1 MNKTILSFW
10 IISVLIQFL
19 FSGCAIKEAYLL
31 RADVDGPA
39 SQIPI
44 HLTKSLEKDNVSL
57 TMRTSGNTQQY
68 IEGNVSRRSRN
79 IYTDSL
85 YAGKNLGWDLSKFSF
100 NIDADFKLGKNFAL
114 FSGFDFSESSKDVIV
129 GGNFGLGFVGGDSL
143 NAIRFDTGLKY
154 QSMRVK
160 GYYYA
165 EAEFLPFN
173 FDFNFIALVDKEEGY
188 VNPFF
193 SLTYNSTHKDW
204 FVNPFFQ
211 IGYVSQDLFNIEIG
225 KDANLLLINE
235 DIVLKSTISI
245 LSFSPGVNI
254 ALGENQNLL
263 IGARYFYLISDDDLD
278 NKNMLFPF
286 AQIDFRL

>member
-1 MNKTILSFW
+1 MKIIIFSVCVVCLIVLSN
-10 IISVLIQFL
+10 
-19 FSGCAIKEAYLL
+19 GCAIKEAYLL
-31 RADVDGPA
+31 RANVDGPA

-44 HLTKSLEKDNVSL
+44 HLAKSLDKDNVSL
-57 TMRTSGNTQQY
+57 TMRASGNTQQH
-68 IEGNVSRRSRN
+68 IEGNVSRRNKN

-85 YAGKNLGWDLSKFSF
+85 YAGNNLGWDLSKFSF
-100 NIDADFKLGKNFAL
+100 NIDVDFKLGKNVAL
-114 FSGFDFSESSKDVIV
+114 FGGFDFSESSKDLVFGV
-129 GGNFGLGFVGGDSL
+129 NMGLGFVGGDSL
-143 NAIRFDTGLKY
+143 SAIRFDAGLKY

-165 EAEFLPFN
+165 EAELLPFN
-173 FDFNFIALVDKEEGY
+173 FDFNFIALVDKEDGY

-211 IGYVSQDLFNIEIG
+211 IGYVSQNLFNIEIG

-263 IGARYFYLISDDDLD
+263 IGARYFYLMSNDDLD
-278 NKNMLFPF
+278 NKSILLPF
-286 AQIDFRL
+286 AQIDFRF